1 MSGSY
6 SPTVRA
12 RAIGFL
18 YLLVILCGAFAEAF
32 VRQRVLVAGDP
43 RATAANILANEQI
56 YRWAFVADLFPLF
69 LNAFLAVL
77 FFGLFKHVNRS
88 VAGLVVIFLVIGS
101 AVQAAMLLFHLAPLL
116 LLKGSAALAALQG
129 DQAEALAYLSLRLQG
144 TGYNI
149 ALAFFGCFGL
159 SLGYLII
166 RSTFLPR
173 LLGVLMVIAG
183 LCYLTNSM
191 LTFLAPSLSSMLI
204 ILPVILG
211 EGGLTL
217 WLLVAGVDDE
227 RWESVRD
234 EGGNGTNSYRRAP
247 STA

>member
-1 MSGSY
+1 MTDLYLPSI
-6 SPTVRA
+6 RA

-32 VRQRVLVAGDP
+32 VRQRLLIAGDSQ
-43 RATAANILANEQI
+43 ATAANIIANEQL

-69 LNAFLAVL
+69 LNALLAVL
-77 FFGLFKHVNRS
+77 FFGLFRHVSRS
-88 VAGLVVIFLVIGS
+88 VSGLVVIFLVLGS

-116 LLKGSAALAALQG
+116 LLKGSTALAALQG

-144 TGYNI
+144 GGYNI

-159 SLGYLII
+159 SLGYLIF

-173 LLGVLMVIAG
+173 LLGVLMAIAG

-191 LTFLAPSLSSMLI
+191 LTFLAPSLSSILVL
-204 ILPVILG
+204 LPVILG

-217 WLLVAGVDDE
+217 WLLIAGVDDE
-227 RWESVRD
+227 KWERVRED
-234 EGGNGTNSYRRAP
+234 DRGGTGFSRVVP